1 MLRERVFS
9 IGGWLCIGFGA
20 SLLAVSVA
28 WGIVEVAWGVL
39 VTPLLLVGFGSFF
52 VYVGRE
58 AKRDR
63 LELLALPK
71 PVGPNPPGTGPGGG
85 RG

>member
-20 SLLAVSVA
+20 GLLAVSVA
-28 WGIVEVAWGVL
+28 LGIVEVAWGVL
-39 VTPLLLVGFGSFF
+39 VTPLLLVAFGCFF

-58 AKRDR
+58 ARRDR

-71 PVGPNPPGTGPGGG
+71 PVEPNTMGSDPG
-85 RG
+85 RGRG

>member
-20 SLLAVSVA
+20 SLLAVSVVF
-28 WGIVEVAWGVL
+28 GIVEVAWGVL

-63 LELLALPK
+63 LDLLALPK
-71 PVGPNPPGTGPGGG
+71 PVDPDASRTDPGRGPG
-85 RG
+85 

>member
-20 SLLAVSVA
+20 SLLAISVA
-28 WGIVEVAWGVL
+28 FGIVEVAWGVL

-58 AKRDR
+58 ARRDR
-63 LELLALPK
+63 LELLALPR
-71 PVGPNPPGTGPGGG
+71 PVEPNASGKDPG
-85 RG
+85 RGRG